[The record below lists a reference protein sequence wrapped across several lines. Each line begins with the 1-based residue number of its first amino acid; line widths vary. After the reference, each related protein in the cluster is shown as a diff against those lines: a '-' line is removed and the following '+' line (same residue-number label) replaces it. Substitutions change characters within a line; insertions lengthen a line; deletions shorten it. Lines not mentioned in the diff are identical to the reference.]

1 MSTLPITLG
10 SVSTSHEPRRPGRP
24 PGADGA
30 ETRRRILHAARAVF
44 SSTGFD
50 RATLEEIARE
60 AGITR
65 NAISN
70 YYPNKI
76 ELHRA
81 AFASIH
87 ADAMTE
93 IMSGLPGPGS
103 PVVDRIMGLFVNAIA
118 VNEKDL
124 SFVRFWVTST
134 LDGVHHPEL
143 REQADRQFSQVRR
156 YFQDVLE
163 DGKARGE
170 VREDVKPSDVAQV
183 VLNLLWGLA
192 MDAGFRSTPAR
203 VQNTLVALRQVLDGA
218 VLRER
223 TAVRD

>member
-1 MSTLPITLG
+1 MSTQ
-10 SVSTSHEPRRPGRP
+10 SEPRRPGRP

-30 ETRRRILHAARAVF
+30 ETRRRILQGARKVF

-70 YYPNKI
+70 YYPSKI

-81 AFASIH
+81 AFTSIH
-87 ADAMTE
+87 RDALSE
-93 IMSGLPGPGS
+93 IMSGLPGPEA
-103 PVVDRIMGLFVNAIA
+103 PVVERIMALFANSIA
-118 VNEKDL
+118 MNDQDL

-143 REQADRQFSQVRR
+143 REQADKQFSEVRR
-156 YFQDVLE
+156 YFHEVLE
-163 DGKARGE
+163 EGQRRGE
-170 VREDVKPSDVAQV
+170 VDPEVSPSDVAQV
-183 VLNLLWGLA
+183 ILNLLWGLA
-192 MDAGFRSTPAR
+192 MDAGFRSSPAR
-203 VQNTLVALRQVLDGA
+203 VQRTLVALRTVLAGS
-218 VLRER
+218 LIHER
-223 TAVRD
+223 SVSTDR